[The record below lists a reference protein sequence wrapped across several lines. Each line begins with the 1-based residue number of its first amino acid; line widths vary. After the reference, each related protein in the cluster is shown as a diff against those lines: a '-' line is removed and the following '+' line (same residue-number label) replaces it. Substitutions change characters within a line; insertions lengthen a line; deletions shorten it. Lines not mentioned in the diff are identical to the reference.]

1 MTNPLLYFQIPLG
14 IGTAA
19 SVRVGNELGAGNPQK
34 AKRAAFAA
42 LVVQGMAIIKVACRV
57 AIRIIQINNND
68 NNNNNYRCH
77 CSGVVNYLCW

>member
-1 MTNPLLYFQIPLG
+1 MINPLLYFQIPLG

-57 AIRIIQINNND
+57 AICIIQILII
-68 NNNNNYRCH
+68 NNYRCH

>member
-14 IGTAA
+14 LGTAA

-42 LVVQGMAIIKVACRV
+42 LVVQGMAIIKGA
-57 AIRIIQINNND
+57 
-68 NNNNNYRCH
+68 
-77 CSGVVNYLCW
+77 W